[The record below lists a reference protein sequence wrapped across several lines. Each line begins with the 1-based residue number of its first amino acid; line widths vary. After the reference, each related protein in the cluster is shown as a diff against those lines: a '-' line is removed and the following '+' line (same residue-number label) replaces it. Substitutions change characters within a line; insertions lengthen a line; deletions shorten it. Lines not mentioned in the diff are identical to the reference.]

1 MTSQE
6 EFDRNPILSN
16 LVNRQCCW
24 SFPMQFIYDSYK
36 NEIRVLN
43 ILSMLDDDI
52 IIKNGTH
59 KFLEFETI

>member
-24 SFPMQFIYDSYK
+24 SFQFIYDSYK

-43 ILSMLDDDI
+43 ILSMLDDGI
-52 IIKNGTH
+52 IIKNGPH
-59 KFLEFETI
+59 RFLDFETI